1 VQINRVPT
9 IRCNG
14 GEGPLWDTAEQ
25 ALYFIDNFGQKL
37 HRYDPA
43 SARTQTWDMPSV
55 ITSVAL
61 RKDGGAVVTLWT
73 GIFFLNFESGQLQ
86 ELLPLSEG
94 SIFAFNDCKVD
105 RRGRLMIGGCTR
117 RLMDPQ
123 PDGGLFRL
131 DPDHR
136 LTQIDH
142 GVHFSNGPCW
152 APDNKTFYFADSFYN
167 RHYAYDYDI
176 ETGSIANK
184 RPFADTGGLG
194 GLPDGATV
202 DSDGL
207 LWVAVYGGGKIA
219 AFRPD
224 GKLERVVE
232 MPVKMVSSVMFGGAN
247 LDQLYVV
254 TIEKD
259 ARGAPTEK
267 GAGEV
272 YVIEDLGVRGLPET
286 RYAG

>member
-1 VQINRVPT
+1 
-9 IRCNG
+9 
-14 GEGPLWDTAEQ
+14 LWDRAEQ
-25 ALYFIDNFGQKL
+25 ALYFIDNFGRKL
-37 HRYDPA
+37 HRYKPA
-43 SARTQTWDMPSV
+43 AASTRTWDMPSV

-61 RKDGGAVVTLWT
+61 REGGGAVVTLWT
-73 GIFFLNFESGQLQ
+73 GIFFLDLQSGALDA
-86 ELLPLSEG
+86 LLPLQES
-94 SIFAFNDCKVD
+94 SAFAFNDCKVD

-117 RLMDPQ
+117 RLMDPK

-136 LTQIDH
+136 VTQVDT

-167 RHYAYDYDI
+167 KQYAYDYDI
-176 ETGSIANK
+176 ETGEIANK
-184 RPFADTGGLG
+184 RPFSDTSDLG

-207 LWVAVYGGGKIA
+207 VWVAVYGGGKIV

-232 MPVKMVSSVMFGGAN
+232 MPVKMVSSVMFGGPN

-259 ARGAPTEK
+259 ARGAPTED
-267 GAGEV
+267 GAGDV
-272 YVIEDLGVRGLPET
+272 YVIEGLGARGLPEM